1 MRQLSDYP
9 DADLRIFDRP
19 PLPKVEDLRSVYLI
33 GICGTGMGSLAG
45 LFSESG
51 YDVAGSDA
59 SVYPPMS
66 DRLVDQGI
74 PVFEGYDP
82 SHLTPAPDLVIV
94 GNACTPT
101 HVEAAEARNQGLAQT
116 SFPEALARYF
126 IASRHSVVVTGTH
139 GKTTTTSM
147 LAHVFMCAGRE
158 PGFLIG
164 GIMNDGNR
172 SFAAGSGEYFLVE
185 GDEYDSAYFDKRPKF
200 VHYKPRSA
208 IVTSVEFDHADIY
221 EDWDEYVQAF
231 REFAGLVHEDGL
243 LVLNADDP
251 VTANLASASSARIQ
265 LYGLED
271 ASLTARNI
279 RSSADGQAFDLVLD
293 GHCLGSLQLS
303 MSGRHN
309 LLNALAVCAVAL
321 DEKLPFDS
329 VKEALRSFSGI
340 QRRQQIR
347 GITNDITVI
356 DDFAHHPTA
365 VRATIQAI
373 SERFPD
379 RRIVAIFE
387 PRSNSSRRKV
397 FEDGYTS
404 ALGHADAVF
413 LSAPPFRH
421 NDDVCNFMDIDTVL
435 DHLRRS
441 GLHAESG
448 NSADD
453 LLEPLLAFL
462 RPGDVALVMSNGAF
476 GDIHDRLLE
485 KLRRVITS

>member
-19 PLPKVEDLRSVYLI
+19 PLPDVDDLRSVYLI

-51 YDVAGSDA
+51 YDVTGSDA

-66 DRLVDQGI
+66 NRLVDRGI
-74 PVFEGYDP
+74 PVVEGFDP

-101 HVEAAEARNQGLAQT
+101 HVEAAEARNLGLAQA
-116 SFPEALARYF
+116 SFPEALAKYF

-147 LAHVFMCAGRE
+147 LAHVFACAGSD

-172 SFAAGSGEYFLVE
+172 SFAIGSGKYFLVE

-200 VHYKPRSA
+200 VHYKPKSA

-221 EDWDEYVQAF
+221 RDWDEYKEAF
-231 REFAGLVHEDGL
+231 REFVSLIPDDGL

-251 VTANLASASSARIQ
+251 VVAALASASSSRIQ

-279 RSSADGQAFDLVLD
+279 RSSAEGQEFDLYLD
-293 GHCLGSLQLS
+293 GHCLGTLRLS

-309 LLNALAVCAVAL
+309 LLNALAVCAIAL
-321 DEKLPFDS
+321 DEKLPFDA
-329 VKEALRSFSGI
+329 VKKALRSFSGI

-347 GITNDITVI
+347 GEANDITVI

-397 FEDGYTS
+397 FEDGYKT
-404 ALGHADAVF
+404 ALVHADAVF
-413 LSAPPFRH
+413 LSTPPFRH
-421 NDDVCNFMDIDTVL
+421 NDDVSNFMDIDAVL
-435 DHLRRS
+435 DHLRQS

-448 NSADD
+448 RNADE
-453 LLEPLLAFL
+453 LLDPLLAFL

-476 GDIHDRLLE
+476 GDIHDRLLTRLE
-485 KLRRVITS
+485 QAVTP